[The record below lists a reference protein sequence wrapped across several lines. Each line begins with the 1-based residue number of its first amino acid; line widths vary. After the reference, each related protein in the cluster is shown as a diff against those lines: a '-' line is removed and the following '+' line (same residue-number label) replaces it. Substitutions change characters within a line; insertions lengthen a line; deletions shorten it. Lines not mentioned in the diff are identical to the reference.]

1 MIRMKTM
8 VQLEG
13 IVTEDGKLL
22 VQIPK
27 NLAPGRVKIT
37 IDPIDAPVSDPS
49 APLTREEARRRLA
62 AASHLTPPIA
72 YSKDMLEGHD
82 FTPVILPPDS
92 PGSEVLVD
100 EDRGER

>member
-1 MIRMKTM
+1 MKTM

-13 IVTEDGKLL
+13 ILTEDGQLL

-27 NLAPGRVKIT
+27 NLSPGRVRIT

-49 APLTREEARRRLA
+49 SALTREEARRRLA
-62 AASHLTPPIA
+62 TAGHLTPPIE
-72 YSKDMLEGHD
+72 YPENPLKNHD